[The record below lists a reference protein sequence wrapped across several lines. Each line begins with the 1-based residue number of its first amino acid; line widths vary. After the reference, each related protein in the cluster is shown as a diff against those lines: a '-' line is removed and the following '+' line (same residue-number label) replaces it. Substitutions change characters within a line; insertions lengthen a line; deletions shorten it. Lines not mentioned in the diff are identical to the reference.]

1 MGTPTRRGSSVHSGD
16 MATAF
21 LVFGR
26 LGVGKSTYARR
37 LSEQERAVLFEGDRW
52 VGLLYGREEGSFPD
66 FGKALDKVEQV
77 MYEVWARCLTLHV
90 NVVLDLGFWS
100 RAKRDRFRAQVERL
114 GAAYELHEVV
124 LDRDAARQR
133 VMARNG
139 DLTSPIEIGPA
150 AFERLWGQIEPL
162 QSDERRVIVHG

>member
-1 MGTPTRRGSSVHSGD
+1 